1 MLHIPVAELMITM
14 TEMKDI
20 VARRLDR
27 AKDLPEIFELVKDS
41 VRATLGISRGGL
53 MLGLADLGG
62 GQDQWIGG
70 LYPVASNVI
79 VMNRRPLNIIKVT
92 KPELYKSYVY
102 HVLLHEYIHSLGVL
116 DEAET
121 RRKAYEV
128 SKSTFGKGHIATA
141 IAEDLGSILPFVTY
155 PGQIP
160 MPPGVELEL
169 VKNFD
174 YSNASYIR

>member
-1 MLHIPVAELMITM
+1 MAEMN
-14 TEMKDI
+14 DI
-20 VARRLDR
+20 VAKRLER
-27 AKDLPEIFELVKDS
+27 AKDLPEIFELVKDT

-62 GQDQWIGG
+62 GKEQWIGG
-70 LYPVASNVI
+70 LYPVATNVI

-102 HVLLHEYIHSLGVL
+102 HVLLHEYIHSLGVM
-116 DEAET
+116 DEGET

-128 SKSTFGKGHIATA
+128 SKASFGRGHIATA
-141 IAEDLGSILPFVTY
+141 IAEDLSKVLPFVTY
-155 PGQIP
+155 PGQMP
-160 MPPGVELEL
+160 MPENADMEL

-174 YSNASYIR
+174 YSSASYIG

>member
-1 MLHIPVAELMITM
+1 MSDVNDA
-14 TEMKDI
+14 
-20 VARRLDR
+20 VARRLER
-27 AKDLPEIFELVKDS
+27 AKDLPEIFELVKDT

-70 LYPVASNVI
+70 LYPVATNVI
-79 VMNRRPLNIIKVT
+79 VMNKRPLNIIKVT

-121 RRKAYEV
+121 RRKALEV
-128 SKSTFGKGHIATA
+128 SKAMFGTRHIATA
-141 IAEDLGSILPFVTY
+141 IAEDLSSILPFVTY
-155 PGQIP
+155 PGQMP
-160 MPPGVELEL
+160 MPKGVEMEL
-169 VKNFD
+169 VKGFD
-174 YSNASYIR
+174 YSSASYIY